1 MTSEEVIAALK
12 LADRGGGH
20 RDYADIL
27 AEAVRELAWVSNQ
40 MYCSTGDDDN
50 EPGRYYRA
58 VQVGRA
64 VLGLEYSNAP
74 TYAESVKDME

>member
-27 AEAVRELAWVSNQ
+27 AEAVRELAWAVRFGWHKDEEEVSQ
-40 MYCSTGDDDN
+40 RWADVYMVAEAIVKEMN
-50 EPGRYYRA
+50 ENRGGVA
-58 VQVGRA
+58 D
-64 VLGLEYSNAP
+64 
-74 TYAESVKDME
+74 ES